1 HNDRITAYNMVTL
14 LEKTLKDSIK
24 KGNCIF
30 GQRQVAMTA
39 SKAKLIVVSESA
51 ESNFADKLKVPYKV
65 FDGTSVALGKFCG
78 VQFRV
83 STVSILSI
91 PDATVR
97 SIIGEGENNA

>member
-1 HNDRITAYNMVTL
+1 MVTL

-24 KGNCIF
+24 EGNCSF
-30 GQRQVAMTA
+30 GQKQVAANA
-39 SKAKLIVVSESA
+39 SKAKLVVVSKSA
-51 ESNFADKLKVPYKV
+51 ESGFAEKLKIPHKN

-83 STVSILSI
+83 SAISISSI

-97 SIIGEGENNA
+97 SIIGKEENNE